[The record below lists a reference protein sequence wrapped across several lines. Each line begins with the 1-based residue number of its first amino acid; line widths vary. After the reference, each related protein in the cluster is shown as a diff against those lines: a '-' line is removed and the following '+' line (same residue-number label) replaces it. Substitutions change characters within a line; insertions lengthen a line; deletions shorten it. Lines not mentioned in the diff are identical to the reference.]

1 MGGIYNL
8 RSMPGE
14 IVLANDKIV
23 YRRKRLSDAEMLDNI
38 FKEEVEV

>member
-14 IVLANDKIV
+14 VVLSGGQVI
-23 YRRKRLSDAEMLDNI
+23 YRRKRLSDAEMIDNI
-38 FKEEVEV
+38 LKEGTEV